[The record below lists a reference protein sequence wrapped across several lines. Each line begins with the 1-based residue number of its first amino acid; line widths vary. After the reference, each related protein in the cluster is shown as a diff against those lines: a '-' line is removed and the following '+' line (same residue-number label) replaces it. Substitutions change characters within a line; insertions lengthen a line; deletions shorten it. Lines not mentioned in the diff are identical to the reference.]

1 MKYLA
6 LTLLLTGL
14 SLQSLFAW
22 GGPGPW
28 ANGAYYPGQLDGRYS
43 ANVYN
48 NTQDRGDYSEM
59 DTPSGNVVRT
69 DTFETTPGTTNVSS
83 YLTTNGTTTITITN
97 DAGVITSSNAVYTT
111 NIASTIVTNTTA
123 STTNLVTSG
132 AAGVVSGVLGFAIT
146 DGVPAP
152 TTGTAGGV
160 ANIGTTL
167 QSIGLDNNLNYFV
180 VYVDGDVFAG
190 QTAAGINLGTKR
202 VAGSLWNGTGK
213 SFYERVTNTTFD
225 TNNRPISSS
234 VTLLTVPG
242 ASAGGYFNANIKSD
256 KSPFTFKGAG
266 EMSTRSTSQSGV
278 GNATYP
284 FNLDGIKV
292 SDN

>member
-1 MKYLA
+1 MKHLA
-6 LTLLLTGL
+6 LTFLLTGL
-14 SLQSLFAW
+14 SLQSLLAW

-59 DTPSGNVVRT
+59 DTPSGNTVRT
-69 DTFETTPGTTNVSS
+69 DTFSTNVGSVTTSFETNFIGGVTTN
-83 YLTTNGTTTITITN
+83 
-97 DAGVITSSNAVYTT
+97 YTT
-111 NIASTIVTNTTA
+111 NYVTNI
-123 STTNLVTSG
+123 VTSG
-132 AAGVVSGVLGFAIT
+132 AAGVVSGVLGFAISN
-146 DGVPAP
+146 GVPAP
-152 TTGTAGGV
+152 TTGTSGGV

-202 VAGSLWNGTGK
+202 VAGSLWNGTGR
-213 SFYERVTNTTFD
+213 SFYEKVTNTTFD

-242 ASAGGYFNANIKSD
+242 ASAGGYFNANIKSS

-266 EMSTRSTSQSGV
+266 EVSTRSTSQAGR